1 MRLRNLHRHQT
12 DDICFQR
19 CADVPHRGVLPCRL
33 QECCCR
39 CPKVILTSDRIMDKS
54 DYANKQKSSGQWVI
68 HFPGQKIM
76 SGARR
81 NFWASERGCQY
92 AVTHSGRLV

>member
-1 MRLRNLHRHQT
+1 MRLSDLHRHQT

-19 CADVPHRGVLPCRL
+19 GADVPHRGVLPCRL
-33 QECCCR
+33 RECCCR
-39 CPKVILTSDRIMDKS
+39 CPKVILTSDRIIDKS

-68 HFPGQKIM
+68 HLPGQKIM

-81 NFWASERGCQY
+81 NFWDVRKSLSIRGDR
-92 AVTHSGRLV
+92 SGRLV